1 MFRRIVVVIALSG
14 ILISMLLSCTSA
26 PSIPPA
32 EQFTQV
38 PVGTTIPYEKHG
50 APVALPEGM
59 SGAMFINQKK
69 SPIRVAVSTT
79 ITSVMPGD
87 AFLFVLPPAD
97 YQFYVYEMDSAP
109 SIRAEKL
116 EAGKLRYV
124 YLFSFVAQ

>member
-1 MFRRIVVVIALSG
+1 MFRRITIAIILGG
-14 ILISMLLSCTSA
+14 ILGTLLLGCNSA
-26 PSIPPA
+26 PASPPL

-38 PVGTTIPYEKHG
+38 PVGMTIPYEKHG

-79 ITSVMPGD
+79 ITSVLPGE
-87 AFLFVLPPAD
+87 AFVFVLPPAE
-97 YQFYVYEMDSAP
+97 YQFYVYEMDAP
-109 SIRAEKL
+109 SSIRVENL

-124 YLFSFVAQ
+124 YLFSFVTQ

>member
-14 ILISMLLSCTSA
+14 SLISVLLSCTSA

-38 PVGTTIPYEKHG
+38 PVGMTIPYAKHG

-59 SGAMFINQKK
+59 SGAMFINQKT

-79 ITSVMPGD
+79 ITSVMPGE
-87 AFLFVLPPAD
+87 AFVFVLPPAE
-97 YQFYVYEMDSAP
+97 YQFYVYEMGASN
-109 SIRAEKL
+109 STRVEKL
-116 EAGKLRYV
+116 KAGKLRYV
-124 YLFSFVAQ
+124 YIFSFVTQ